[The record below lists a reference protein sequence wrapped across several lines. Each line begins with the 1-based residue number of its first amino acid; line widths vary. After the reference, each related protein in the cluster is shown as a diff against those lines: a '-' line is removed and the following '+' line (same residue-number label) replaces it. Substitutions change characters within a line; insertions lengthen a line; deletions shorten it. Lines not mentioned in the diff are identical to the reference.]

1 MIHCITYLGGTEHE
15 KMAYIIRN
23 KVDVQ
28 PGIKERK
35 SMKEQSTKA
44 VAKKKFFKMVF
55 CRNFCDTDIGTDA
68 DFSGHSILSERI
80 CNIYIQCDVSDGD
93 YSSCVYY

>member
-28 PGIKERK
+28 PGIKE
-35 SMKEQSTKA
+35 
-44 VAKKKFFKMVF
+44 KKKYERTKHKG
-55 CRNFCDTDIGTDA
+55 CCKEE
-68 DFSGHSILSERI
+68 IL
-80 CNIYIQCDVSDGD
+80 
-93 YSSCVYY
+93 

>member
-28 PGIKERK
+28 PG
-35 SMKEQSTKA
+35 
-44 VAKKKFFKMVF
+44 MV
-55 CRNFCDTDIGTDA
+55 
-68 DFSGHSILSERI
+68 
-80 CNIYIQCDVSDGD
+80 VS
-93 YSSCVYY
+93 SKL